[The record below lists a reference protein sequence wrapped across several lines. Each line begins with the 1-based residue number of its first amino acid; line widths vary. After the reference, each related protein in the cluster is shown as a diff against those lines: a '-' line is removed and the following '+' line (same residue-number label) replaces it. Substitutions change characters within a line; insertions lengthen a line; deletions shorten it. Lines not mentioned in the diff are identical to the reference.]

1 MNTIKLQILKSLYDQ
16 DFYAWVEQTAQLLQ
30 SHQWDAVDLEN
41 LIEEVVDLGKSQQ
54 RALQSALRLVLS
66 HLLKWKYQPERR
78 SQSWRI
84 TITRERL
91 NIDELLAES
100 PSLRR
105 FLNDTDWINTTYQR
119 ARREAMVETGLSEEK
134 FAIACPFSVDEI
146 LDLDF
151 YIVEESTAPPTR
163 GWGFTLDQ

>member
-1 MNTIKLQILKSLYDQ
+1 MKSIELQMLQTLYEE
-16 DFYAWVEQTAQLLQ
+16 DFCAWVEQTAELLQ
-30 SHQWDAVDLEN
+30 LHHWDTLDLEH

-66 HLLKWKYQPERR
+66 HLLKWKYQPEHR
-78 SQSWRI
+78 SQSWQV

-91 NIDELLAES
+91 NIDELLQES

-105 FLNDTDWINTTYQR
+105 FLNDAKWINTSYQR
-119 ARREAMVETGLSEEK
+119 ARREAMVETSLSEDN
-134 FAIACPFSVDEI
+134 FAIACLFSVDEI

-151 YIVEESTAPPTR
+151 YPNADE
-163 GWGFTLDQ
+163 

>member
-1 MNTIKLQILKSLYDQ
+1 MLQNLYDQ
-16 DFYAWVEQTAQLLQ
+16 DFYAWVEQTTEILKSQ
-30 SHQWDAVDLEN
+30 HWDKLDLEH

-78 SQSWRI
+78 SHSWQV

-91 NIDELLAES
+91 NLDELMQES

-105 FLNDTDWINTTYQR
+105 FLNDDEWINTTYQR
-119 ARREAMVETGLSEEK
+119 ARREAIVETNVEDNN
-134 FAIACPFSVDEI
+134 FPIVCPFTVDEI

-151 YIVEESTAPPTR
+151 LS
-163 GWGFTLDQ
+163 

>member
-1 MNTIKLQILKSLYDQ
+1 MLKTLYDQ
-16 DFYAWVEQTAQLLQ
+16 DFYAWVEQTAALLQ
-30 SHQWDAVDLEN
+30 SHQWDMLDLEH

-66 HLLKWKYQPERR
+66 HLLKWKYQSERR
-78 SQSWRI
+78 SHSWQV

-91 NIDELLAES
+91 NIDELLEES

-105 FLNDTDWINTTYQR
+105 FLNDAEWINTTYQR
-119 ARREAMVETGLSEEK
+119 ARQEAMVETILSEEK
-134 FAIACPFSVDEI
+134 FAIACPFSVNEI

-151 YIVEESTAPPTR
+151 YPNTESLFPFLPHLPMPHT
-163 GWGFTLDQ
+163 

>member
-1 MNTIKLQILKSLYDQ
+1 MKSIKLQILQTLYEQ
-16 DFYAWVEQTAQLLQ
+16 DFCEWVEQTAELLQ
-30 SHQWDAVDLEN
+30 SHQWDTLDLEH

-66 HLLKWKYQPERR
+66 HLLKWKYQPKRR
-78 SQSWRI
+78 SHSWQV
-84 TITRERL
+84 TITHERL
-91 NIDELLAES
+91 NIDELLQES

-105 FLNDTDWINTTYQR
+105 FLNDTEWINITYQR
-119 ARREAMVETGLSEEK
+119 SRREAMVETSLSENN

-151 YIVEESTAPPTR
+151 YPNAGE
-163 GWGFTLDQ
+163 

>member
-1 MNTIKLQILKSLYDQ
+1 MKSIELQMLETLYEQ
-16 DFYAWVEQTAQLLQ
+16 DFYAWVEQTAALLQ
-30 SHQWDAVDLEN
+30 SHQWDTLDLEH

-66 HLLKWKYQPERR
+66 HLLKWKYQSERR
-78 SQSWRI
+78 SQSWQV

-91 NIDELLAES
+91 NIEELLQES

-105 FLNDTDWINTTYQR
+105 FLNDAEWINATYQR
-119 ARREAMVETGLSEEK
+119 ARREAMVETDLSEEN
-134 FAIACPFSVDEI
+134 FAIACPFSVNEI

-151 YIVEESTAPPTR
+151 YPNTEE
-163 GWGFTLDQ
+163 

>member
-1 MNTIKLQILKSLYDQ
+1 MLQTLYEQ
-16 DFYAWVEQTAQLLQ
+16 DFYAWIQQTAELLQ
-30 SHQWDAVDLEN
+30 SHQWDALDLEH
-41 LIEEVVDLGKSQQ
+41 LIEEMVDLGKSQQ

-78 SQSWRI
+78 THNWQV

-91 NIDELLAES
+91 NIDELLQES
-100 PSLRR
+100 PSLHR
-105 FLNDTDWINTTYQR
+105 FLNDGQWINTTYQR
-119 ARREAMVETGLSEEK
+119 ARRETMVETGLLEEN

-151 YIVEESTAPPTR
+151 YPHE
-163 GWGFTLDQ
+163 

>member
-1 MNTIKLQILKSLYDQ
+1 MLQNLYDQ
-16 DFYAWVEQTAQLLQ
+16 DFYAWVEQTTEILKSQ
-30 SHQWDAVDLEN
+30 HWDKLDLEH

-78 SQSWRI
+78 SHSWQV
-84 TITRERL
+84 TITHERL
-91 NIDELLAES
+91 NLDELMQES

-105 FLNDTDWINTTYQR
+105 FLNDAEWINTTYQR
-119 ARREAMVETGLSEEK
+119 ARREAIVETNVEDDN
-134 FAIACPFSVDEI
+134 FPIVCPFTVDEI

-151 YIVEESTAPPTR
+151 LS
-163 GWGFTLDQ
+163 

>member
-1 MNTIKLQILKSLYDQ
+1 MKSTKLQILQTLYEQ
-16 DFYAWVEQTAQLLQ
+16 DFYAWVEQTVELLRLQ
-30 SHQWDAVDLEN
+30 HWDTLDLEH

-78 SQSWRI
+78 SHSWQV

-91 NIDELLAES
+91 NIDELLQES
-100 PSLRR
+100 PSLQR
-105 FLNDTDWINTTYQR
+105 FLNDTEWINTTYQR
-119 ARREAMVETGLSEEK
+119 ARREAIVETSLSEDN
-134 FAIACPFSVDEI
+134 FAIVCPFSVDEI

-151 YIVEESTAPPTR
+151 YPNPDE
-163 GWGFTLDQ
+163 